1 MSTKPVWVWLPG
13 SGAPVR
19 AGDFS
24 ITERVG
30 SFSYDPAYRA
40 QVNALPLDPHNL
52 PFTRSQR
59 PIRETKQEGLFG
71 VFRDATPEGFG
82 LDLLEHTSGRNLADP
97 LDRLEASVGDG
108 VGAIAVCD
116 DIDRKLRWQAPTS
129 ADLIQALAA
138 VKPEQS
144 STSAAR
150 EVMKVDGTSLGGE
163 RPKLTVMHEGQL
175 WIAKLQLRGDP
186 PHAPLREYAAM
197 QSARAAGLDV
207 AETQFVQAGSRQ
219 VLLVRRFDRHI
230 TPSGAFC
237 RSLYAS
243 AHTVLALN
251 SSETRG
257 DRNRSYVALA
267 IELRRWSGRAGK
279 KEEALEQQRELFRRM
294 AFNAVCGNGDDHP
307 RNHGLIHSDGGWQLS
322 PAFDIAPY
330 ISFSR
335 TLAMAV
341 NKAGQSEARAELL
354 LADCESFGYARGD
367 ALAFIRH
374 AIEATQQA
382 WPQAVASAG
391 VAPKDLPAVDPVWLE
406 IGNATAEAPRSARR
420 WVR

>member
-1 MSTKPVWVWLPG
+1 MSTKPVWVWLLG

-71 VFRDATPEGFG
+71 VFRDASPEGFG

-138 VKPEQS
+138 LKPEQS
-144 STSAAR
+144 SISAAR

-197 QSARAAGLDV
+197 QSARAAG
-207 AETQFVQAGSRQ
+207 
-219 VLLVRRFDRHI
+219 
-230 TPSGAFC
+230 
-237 RSLYAS
+237 
-243 AHTVLALN
+243 
-251 SSETRG
+251 
-257 DRNRSYVALA
+257 
-267 IELRRWSGRAGK
+267 
-279 KEEALEQQRELFRRM
+279 
-294 AFNAVCGNGDDHP
+294 
-307 RNHGLIHSDGGWQLS
+307 
-322 PAFDIAPY
+322 
-330 ISFSR
+330 
-335 TLAMAV
+335 
-341 NKAGQSEARAELL
+341 
-354 LADCESFGYARGD
+354 GD
-367 ALAFIRH
+367 ADILV
-374 AIEATQQA
+374 E
-382 WPQAVASAG
+382 
-391 VAPKDLPAVDPVWLE
+391 E
-406 IGNATAEAPRSARR
+406 
-420 WVR
+420 